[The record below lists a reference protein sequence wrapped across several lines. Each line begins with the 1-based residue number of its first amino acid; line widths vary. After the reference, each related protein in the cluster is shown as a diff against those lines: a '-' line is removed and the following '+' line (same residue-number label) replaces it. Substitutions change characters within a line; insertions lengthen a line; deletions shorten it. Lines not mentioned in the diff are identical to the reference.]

1 MKAKTIAEIVIAVG
15 VGVGIYFL
23 YKYLSGSNILGGLA
37 GALGGLGTDLIG
49 NGSQVNNNITK
60 SADTFPGSYY
70 SFPGQNPSQPSTTPT
85 KRALGPNGQALL
97 NSIQSAPVSLGQT
110 DTYDYNGDYLGNNPI
125 LNQSVSN
132 YTADN
137 ISSLTQSGSTIN
149 SSGIGV
155 TNADLFTAMGAY
167 AKSKA
172 TNNKVNRGVLGVP
185 TWVSLPTSQVS
196 GLSTASELLSP
207 LSSKLPAG
215 IADTALGS
223 GYITGKS
230 FNGTT
235 EVSVPTYNFDF
246 PVNIAGNANKY
257 DSAFTA
263 YSKKIALE
271 EGAGKITNEQG
282 AQMIGAKL
290 NYINKAYNASHT
302 IVGKGVSLVDNTAGD
317 IWNSLTHI

>member
-15 VGVGIYFL
+15 VGLGIYLL

-37 GALGGLGTDLIG
+37 GALGGLETDIIG
-49 NGSQVNNNITK
+49 NSSQVNSNITK
-60 SADTFPGSYY
+60 AATTIPGSYY
-70 SFPGQNPSQPSTTPT
+70 SFPGQTPSQPSITPT

-110 DTYDYNGDYLGNNPI
+110 DTYDYSGYYLGSNPI

-155 TNADLFTAMGAY
+155 TNADLFKVMGAY
-167 AKSKA
+167 AKAKA
-172 TNNKVNRGVLGVP
+172 NNNTVSRGLFGIP
-185 TWVSLPTSQVS
+185 TWATLPSSQLS

-207 LSSKLPAG
+207 LSSQLPAG

-235 EVSVPTYNFDF
+235 EVKVPVYNFDF
-246 PVNIAGNANKY
+246 PTNIAGNANKY

-263 YSKKIALE
+263 YTKKISLE
-271 EGAGKITNEQG
+271 EGAGKITDEQG
-282 AQMIGAKL
+282 AQLIGNKL
-290 NYINKAYNASHT
+290 NQLNKAYNASQT
-302 IVGKGVSLVDNTAGD
+302 IVGKGVSLVENTASD
-317 IWNSLTHI
+317 IWNGLTHL